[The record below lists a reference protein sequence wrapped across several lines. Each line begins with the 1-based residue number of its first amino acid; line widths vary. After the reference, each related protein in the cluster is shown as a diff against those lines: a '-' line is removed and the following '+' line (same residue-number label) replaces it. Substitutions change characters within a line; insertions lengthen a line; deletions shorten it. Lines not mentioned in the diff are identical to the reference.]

1 MAGFASLWQKLFFSK
16 IALAIE
22 LILLVVLG
30 ISFIQ
35 SLTTQRDIS
44 KEIAALQQEFTEL
57 TEQQDILKSKQFL
70 ASSDAFVE
78 VQAKEKLNLRKEGEE
93 VIVLVDP
100 EVSTEE
106 IAIPQPIDDI
116 PTISGARK
124 WWLYFFGS

>member
-1 MAGFASLWQKLFFSK
+1 MAGLASLWQKLFFSK
-16 IALAIE
+16 IALAVE

-44 KEIAALQQEFTEL
+44 REIAALQEDFTEL
-57 TEQQDILKSKQFL
+57 TEQQDILKSKQFM

-100 EVSTEE
+100 DESIEEV
-106 IAIPQPIDDI
+106 AVPQPPDET
-116 PTISGARK
+116 PTISGARR